1 LEKENHAA
9 RVDHRSYKRQ
19 GVDIIPQVRMGVAAT
34 QMERRGIRTE
44 LGDKNRAIAV
54 TNQQLGQLRAR
65 IKKIKDWAYAQPIQD
80 APTIGEMMSAINR
93 GQEMKS
99 HWKRIADLKT
109 AAKVLIFLQ
118 ENHITSV
125 EQLADKVTDI
135 HEKRYELANTIKA
148 QERRITTLNTHL
160 AQVDIFNKHKAVY
173 TKYKNLTPK
182 KDAAAFNSLNPFTR
196 NKAAKDYEAA
206 AKKQAAYYEK
216 YADAIEQYNAA
227 SKYLKDH
234 LNGRTVIPEKDWR
247 EEQKRLLAERYN
259 HVEAY
264 YKLREDVR
272 SVEVLRRGAESLM
285 REVTP
290 KRTPARTHDME
301 L

>member
-1 LEKENHAA
+1 MLFAGFDICQMFVERCNAPLFLLNVACK
-9 RVDHRSYKRQ
+9 RVLRL
-19 GVDIIPQVRMGVAAT
+19 
-34 QMERRGIRTE
+34 MEFRYLVGK
-44 LGDKNRAIAV
+44 LLW
-54 TNQQLGQLRAR
+54 Q
-65 IKKIKDWAYAQPIQD
+65 IQD
-80 APTIGEMMSAINR
+80 APTIGEMMNAING
-93 GQEMKS
+93 GQNLKS
-99 HWKRIADLKT
+99 HWKKLADLKT
-109 AAKVLIFLQ
+109 RAKVLIFLQ
-118 ENHITSV
+118 ENHISSP

-148 QERRITTLNTHL
+148 QERRISTLNEHL
-160 AQVDIFNKHKAVY
+160 AQVDIFNQHKAAY
-173 TKYKNLTPK
+173 KKYKNLTPK
-182 KDAAAFNSLNPFTR
+182 KDTAALNSLNPFTR

-206 AKKQAAYYEK
+206 TQKQTAYYK
-216 YADAIEQYNAA
+216 KHADAIEQYNAA

-247 EEQKRLLAERYN
+247 EEQKRLLAERYD

-285 REVTP
+285 REVASE
-290 KRTPARTHDME
+290 RTPSRTQDME